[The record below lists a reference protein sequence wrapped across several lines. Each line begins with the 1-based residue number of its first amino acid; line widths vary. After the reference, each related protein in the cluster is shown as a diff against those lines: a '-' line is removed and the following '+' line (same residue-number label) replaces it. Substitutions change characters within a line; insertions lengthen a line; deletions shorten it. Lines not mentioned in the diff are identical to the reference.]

1 MSGHVRVFLSSVI
14 AGYED
19 FRDAAARGITSLGYE
34 VSRAEDFGASAATP
48 QQACLAAVREADLVV
63 LVLGARYGALQG
75 SGLSATHEEYHE
87 TRGSTPVLVF
97 VQDGID
103 DEPEQAQFIRE
114 VQQWESGNLTQ
125 GFTSPEELQGAVT
138 KEVHRHALSGA
149 GEPIADDDLLDL
161 ARDHIQGGAS
171 HWHEPQLVL
180 SLAAAPRQE
189 ILRPSELED
198 GKLSQWIQREALFGS
213 SPLFVTEIGTDSTF
227 RGNWL
232 MLTQGVSTIEIEAT
246 GSIVVRQPALSRGS
260 DHFTLPVLIE
270 EDIEERL
277 GTALQFSSKILDH
290 IDPVRRLAQVAL
302 VVEISDATHQA
313 WQSRAE
319 HMQSPNSISV
329 GMHQGP
335 ATAHLTPVVR
345 GRAGLGL
352 QSSTLARDLTVLLR
366 RELQSGHRDSWR

>member
-1 MSGHVRVFLSSVI
+1 MRVFLSSVI

-63 LVLGARYGALQG
+63 LILGARYGAPQS

-87 TRGSTPVLVF
+87 ARGSTPVLVF
-97 VQDGID
+97 VQEGID
-103 DEPEQAQFIRE
+103 YEPEQAQFIRE

-125 GFTSPEELQGAVT
+125 GFTTPEELQGAVT
-138 KEVHRHALSGA
+138 REVHRHALSGA
-149 GEPIADDDLLDL
+149 NQPIPDDDLLDL
-161 ARDHIQGGAS
+161 ARNHIQGGVS
-171 HWHEPQLVL
+171 HWHEPQLAL

-198 GKLSQWIQREALFGS
+198 GNLAQWIQQQALFGS
-213 SPLFVTEIGTDSTF
+213 DRLFVPEVGTETSH

-232 MLTQGVSTIEIEAT
+232 ILTQGVSTIEIEAT

-277 GTALQFSSKILDH
+277 GTALQFSSKLLDH
-290 IDPVRRLAQVAL
+290 SDPVRRLAQVAL
-302 VVEISDATHQA
+302 VAEITDATHQA
-313 WQSRAE
+313 WRTRAE

-335 ATAHLTPVVR
+335 ATAHLTPAVR
-345 GRAGLGL
+345 GRSEVGL
-352 QSSTLARDLTVLLR
+352 QASTLARDLMVLLR
-366 RELQSGHRDSWR
+366 RELQSGYRDSWR